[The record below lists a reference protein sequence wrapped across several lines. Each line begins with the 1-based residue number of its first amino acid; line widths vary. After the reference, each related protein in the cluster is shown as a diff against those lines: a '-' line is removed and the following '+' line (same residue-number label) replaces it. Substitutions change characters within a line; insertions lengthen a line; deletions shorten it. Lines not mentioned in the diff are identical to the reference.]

1 MVFTGKC
8 LRREYKTMDLT
19 IRDIAK
25 MAGVSPATVS
35 KIINNYGGISDST
48 RQKVFKIIEDT
59 KYQPTFS
66 AKSLAT
72 KKSNLIG
79 LIYAGK
85 INVDFKHP
93 FFNEVVNSFK
103 KTVGAL
109 GYDLLLFSNEKIYEG
124 ESKYLERCKH
134 FHVDGCLIIAG
145 DEIED
150 AVHEIAASD
159 IPCIGIDLKLEGP
172 RSSYIMTDNAKIG
185 FNVVE
190 YLYLNQVR
198 NIAYIGGKQDS
209 LVSSIRNIGF
219 VDAMNQFG
227 LNVEKDWIHYGD
239 FFEDSG
245 YDAMK
250 KILNGGRLPEAVFAA
265 SDMMALGALKAI
277 KEHGLSV
284 PHDIQLVGC
293 DDIEACRY
301 SDPPLTTVK
310 QDKQKLGKLSA
321 YMLEDLMKSDH
332 AIQAVKVDPE
342 LVPRATTIER

>member
-1 MVFTGKC
+1 
-8 LRREYKTMDLT
+8 MDLT

-35 KIINNYGGISDST
+35 KIINNYGGISEST
-48 RQKVFKIIEDT
+48 RKKVYKIIEDT

-85 INVDFKHP
+85 INVDFTHP

-103 KTVGAL
+103 RAVGAL
-109 GYDLLLFSNEKIYEG
+109 GYDLLLFSNEKFYKG

-134 FHVDGCLIIAG
+134 FHVDGCLVIAG
-145 DEIED
+145 DEIEE
-150 AVHEIAASD
+150 AVHDIAKSE

-185 FNVVE
+185 AKVVE
-190 YLYLNQVR
+190 YLYLNKVR

-219 VDAMNQFG
+219 IDAMNQFG
-227 LNVEKDWIHYGD
+227 LTISKDWIYYGD

-245 YDAMK
+245 YEGMK
-250 KILNGGRLPEAVFAA
+250 EILKGDRLPEAVFAA
-265 SDMMALGALKAI
+265 SDMMALGALKAL
-277 KEHGLSV
+277 KEVGLSV
-284 PHDIQLVGC
+284 PEDIQLIGC

-310 QDKQKLGKLSA
+310 QDKQKLGKLAA
-321 YMLEDLMKSDH
+321 YMLEDLIKDDH
-332 AIQAVKVDPE
+332 DIQDVKVDPE
-342 LVPRATTIER
+342 LVPRASTIER

>member
-1 MVFTGKC
+1 
-8 LRREYKTMDLT
+8 MDLT
-19 IRDIAK
+19 IKDIAK

-35 KIINNYGGISDST
+35 KTINNYGGISEAT
-48 RQKVFKIIEDT
+48 RNKVYKIINDT

-93 FFNEVVNSFK
+93 FFNEVVNTFK
-103 KTVGAL
+103 KTVGAQ
-109 GYDLLLFSNEKIYEG
+109 GYDLLLFSNEKFYQG

-145 DEIED
+145 DEIEE
-150 AVHEIAASD
+150 AVHEIAKSE
-159 IPCIGIDLKLEGP
+159 IPCIGIDLELEGP
-172 RSSYIMTDNAKIG
+172 NSSYIMTDNAKIG
-185 FNVVE
+185 LKVVE
-190 YLYLNQVR
+190 YFYLNQIR

-209 LVSSIRNIGF
+209 LVAGIRNQGF
-219 VDAMNQFG
+219 VDAMEQFG
-227 LNVEKDWIHYGD
+227 LPVKEDWVKFGD
-239 FFEDSG
+239 FFEESG
-245 YDAMK
+245 YEAMK
-250 KILNGGRLPEAVFAA
+250 EILQTKELPQAVFAA

-277 KEHGLSV
+277 KEKGLSV
-284 PHDIQLVGC
+284 PEDIQLIGC

-310 QDKQKLGKLSA
+310 QDKQKLGKLA
-321 YMLEDLMKSDH
+321 ATMLNDLILDNNNIH
-332 AIQAVKVDPE
+332 PVKVDPE
-342 LVPRATTIER
+342 LVIRSSSIEG

>member
-1 MVFTGKC
+1 
-8 LRREYKTMDLT
+8 MDLT

-35 KIINNYGGISDST
+35 KIINNYEGISERT
-48 RQKVFKIIEDT
+48 RQKVYKVIEDT

-103 KTVGAL
+103 KAVGSL
-109 GYDLLLFSNEKIYEG
+109 GYDLLLFSNEQFYQG

-134 FHVDGCLIIAG
+134 FHVDGCLVIAG
-145 DEIED
+145 DEIEE
-150 AVHEIAASD
+150 AVHEIAKSN
-159 IPCIGIDLKLEGP
+159 IPSVGIDLKLEGP

-185 FNVVE
+185 SKVVE

-209 LVSSIRNIGF
+209 LIASIRNIGF
-219 VDAMNQFG
+219 IDAMNQFG
-227 LNVEKDWIHYGD
+227 LPIHKDWIHYGD

-245 YDAMK
+245 YEAMK
-250 KILNGGRLPEAVFAA
+250 EILSGDKLPQAVFAA

-277 KEHGLSV
+277 KEHNLSV
-284 PHDIQLVGC
+284 PEDIQLIGC

-301 SDPPLTTVK
+301 SNPPLTTVK
-310 QDKQKLGKLSA
+310 QDKQKLGKLAA
-321 YMLEDLMKSDH
+321 YMLEDLIKDDLN
-332 AIQAVKVDPE
+332 ICDVKVDPE
-342 LVPRATTIER
+342 LVPRGSTIEL